1 MSEKKLVRV
10 VDVMKND
17 VHIIDGMATIRDAI
31 HLMKENQVKTLIVDR
46 RHDNDEYGILLVADI
61 ARSVLAKDRSPERI
75 NVYEI
80 MSKPV
85 ISVPPQMD
93 IRYCARMFS
102 QFRLTR
108 APVIEDD
115 KIIGMVSFTDM
126 VLKGLY
132 DLY

>member
-1 MSEKKLVRV
+1 MNERKLIRV
-10 VDVMKND
+10 ADVMKND
-17 VHIIDGMATIRDAI
+17 AHIIDGMDTIRDAI

-46 RHDNDEYGILLVADI
+46 RHDDDEYGILLVADI
-61 ARSVLAKDRSPERI
+61 ARSVLAKDRAPERI

-93 IRYCARMFS
+93 IRYCARMFN
-102 QFRLTR
+102 QFQLTR
-108 APVIEDD
+108 APVAEDG

>member
-1 MSEKKLVRV
+1 MNDKKLIRV

-17 VHIIDGMATIRDAI
+17 VHMIDGMATIREAI
-31 HLMKENQVKTLIVDR
+31 HSMKENQTKTLIVDK

-61 ARSVLAKDRSPERI
+61 ARDVLAKDRAPERI

-85 ISVPPQMD
+85 ISVGPEMD

-102 QFRLTR
+102 QFQLTR
-108 APVIEDD
+108 TPVIKDG